1 MVHAVFELSLKI
13 LAAPL
18 LLWQGLRVR
27 KHALILPEPTGPRSG
42 VTANRSDNAPLRLLI
57 VGDSAA
63 AGVGEKTQD
72 TALLGQLVQR
82 LSQHTMV
89 EWDLIARTGGTT
101 ATTTQWLRDTP
112 AKPYDAVVVSLGVN
126 DVTRQIPLQKWL
138 NQTATFLDLLT
149 SKFAAKRIYTVNLPP
164 MGDFPVLPQPLRW
177 IIGLRVNRFDAAMG
191 HYQAAR
197 PEVTRL
203 RLDLPLDP
211 GLMASDG
218 YHPGP
223 DIYDLWADEAAKA
236 ILKDFELGVKPV
248 EKPD

>member
-1 MVHAVFELSLKI
+1 MVAAVFELSLKI

-42 VTANRSDNAPLRLLI
+42 VTANRSNNAPLRLLI

-72 TALLGQLVQR
+72 TALLGQLVGR
-82 LSQHTMV
+82 LSQHTAV
-89 EWDLIARTGGTT
+89 EWDLIARTGATT
-101 ATTTQWLRDTP
+101 ASTIDWLHDTQ

-126 DVTRQIPLQKWL
+126 DVTRQVLLRKWL
-138 NQTATFLDLLT
+138 NQTTTFLDLLT
-149 SKFAAKRIYTVNLPP
+149 TKFAAKHIYTVNLPP
-164 MGDFPVLPQPLRW
+164 MGKFPVLPQPLRW
-177 IIGLRVNRFDAAMG
+177 IIGLRVNRFDAAMAQ
-191 HYQAAR
+191 YQSMR

-203 RLDLPLDP
+203 NLDLPLDP
-211 GLMASDG
+211 TLMASDG

-223 DIYDLWADEAAKA
+223 EIYRLWAEEATEA
-236 ILKDFELGVKPV
+236 ILGDFVA
-248 EKPD
+248 

>member
-1 MVHAVFELSLKI
+1 MVSAVFELSLK
-13 LAAPL
+13 LLTAPL

-42 VTANRSDNAPLRLLI
+42 VTAHRSNNAPLRLLI

-72 TALLGQLVQR
+72 TALLGQLIDR
-82 LSQHTMV
+82 LSQHTTV

-101 ATTTQWLRDTP
+101 ASTIAWLQDTP

-126 DVTRQIPLQKWL
+126 DVARQVPLQKWL

-149 SKFAAKRIYTVNLPP
+149 TKFSAKRIYTVTLPP
-164 MGDFPVLPQPLRW
+164 MGKFPVLPQPLRK
-177 IIGLRVNRFDAAMG
+177 IIGLRVDRFEAAMTA
-191 HYQAAR
+191 YQATR

-203 RLDLPLDP
+203 TMYLPEDP
-211 GLMASDG
+211 TLMASDG

-223 DIYDLWADEAAKA
+223 KIYALWADEAAKA
-236 ILKDFELGVKPV
+236 ILADFEKF
-248 EKPD
+248 K

>member
-1 MVHAVFELSLKI
+1 MSAVFELSLKI

-42 VTANRSDNAPLRLLI
+42 VTANRSNNAPLRLLI

-72 TALLGQLVQR
+72 TALLGQLVER
-82 LSQHTMV
+82 LAQHTTV

-101 ATTTQWLRDTP
+101 ATTTQWLHDTAP
-112 AKPYDAVVVSLGVN
+112 KPYDAVVVSLGVN
-126 DVTRQIPLQKWL
+126 DVTRQIPLQRWL

-149 SKFAAKRIYTVNLPP
+149 TKFAAKRIYTVNLPP
-164 MGDFPVLPQPLRW
+164 MGKFPVLPQPLRW
-177 IIGLRVNRFDAAMG
+177 IIGLRVDRFDTAMAK
-191 HYQAAR
+191 YQATR

-203 RLDLPLDP
+203 TMDVPEDP
-211 GLMASDG
+211 TLMASDG

-223 DIYDLWADEAAKA
+223 KIYAVWAEEVAKA
-236 ILKDFELGVKPV
+236 ILSDRRNDAGQKR
-248 EKPD
+248 